1 MSEPSIAQ
9 EDLERLRLKVIDLDP
24 DELYV
29 ERQAAQLLK
38 VSEKTLQ
45 YWRLIGSGPK
55 FVRIS
60 KRCVRYRRRD
70 LIAWIEQHLKASTS
84 EM

>member
-1 MSEPSIAQ
+1 MSDPSIAQ

-45 YWRLIGSGPK
+45 YWRLTGNGPK

-70 LIAWIEQHLKASTS
+70 LIAWIEQRLKASTS

>member
-1 MSEPSIAQ
+1 MSEAEIVP
-9 EDLERLRLKVIDLDP
+9 EDLERLRLKVMDLDP

-29 ERQAAQLLK
+29 ERQAAQFLK

-45 YWRLIGSGPK
+45 YWRFTGNGPK

-70 LIAWIEQHLKASTS
+70 LIDWIKQHLKASTS
-84 EM
+84 ER

>member
-1 MSEPSIAQ
+1 MSEAEIVPQ
-9 EDLERLRLKVIDLDP
+9 DLERLRLKVMDLDP

-29 ERQAAQLLK
+29 ERQAAQFLK

-45 YWRLIGSGPK
+45 YWRFTGSGPK

-70 LIAWIEQHLKASTS
+70 LIDWIAQHLKASTS
-84 EM
+84 ER

>member
-1 MSEPSIAQ
+1 MSEAEIVP
-9 EDLERLRLKVIDLDP
+9 EDLERLRLKVMDLDP

-29 ERQAAQLLK
+29 ERQAAQFLK

-45 YWRLIGSGPK
+45 SWRFTGNGPK

-70 LIAWIEQHLKASTS
+70 LTDWIEQHLKASTS
-84 EM
+84 ER